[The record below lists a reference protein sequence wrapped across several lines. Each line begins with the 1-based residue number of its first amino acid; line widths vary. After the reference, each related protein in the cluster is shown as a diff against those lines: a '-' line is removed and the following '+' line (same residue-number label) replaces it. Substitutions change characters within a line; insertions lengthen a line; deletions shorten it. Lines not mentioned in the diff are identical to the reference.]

1 MCDKNTKKIYLNDHK
16 YKDTYIKQLIRE
28 NEYLLEEVKDKNK
41 LIKEML
47 ADVEYLNQQIKTIV
61 LLIDQIKK

>member
-1 MCDKNTKKIYLNDHK
+1 MSDKNKKGIYVNDHK

-28 NEYLLEEVKDKNK
+28 NEYLLEEVKEKNK

-47 ADVEYLNQQIKTIV
+47 ADVEYLNTQIKMIV
-61 LLIDQIKK
+61 LTINAIK